1 MKKVMIIVIILIHIM
16 VYHACKNN
24 NEDSLVNS
32 SAITKQSEID
42 DDAKNFMKLA
52 SESGIMEVEFSRV
65 AKQRSSSP
73 EVRRFAE
80 TMITDHIRIYNELK
94 KLASEKHLLLPIEMN
109 PIQTNQLEKMKELN
123 SIKFDQKYMLLMVK
137 SHQKALNTYKIGLNN
152 KDLAVNKFAKEKII
166 HLRDHLD
173 SASSIFNKVIITH
186 Q

>member
-1 MKKVMIIVIILIHIM
+1 
-16 VYHACKNN
+16 
-24 NEDSLVNS
+24 
-32 SAITKQSEID
+32 
-42 DDAKNFMKLA
+42 
-52 SESGIMEVEFSRV
+52 
-65 AKQRSSSP
+65 
-73 EVRRFAE
+73 
-80 TMITDHIRIYNELK
+80 MITDHTRIYNELK

-109 PIQTNQLEKMKELN
+109 SIQTNQLEKMKELN